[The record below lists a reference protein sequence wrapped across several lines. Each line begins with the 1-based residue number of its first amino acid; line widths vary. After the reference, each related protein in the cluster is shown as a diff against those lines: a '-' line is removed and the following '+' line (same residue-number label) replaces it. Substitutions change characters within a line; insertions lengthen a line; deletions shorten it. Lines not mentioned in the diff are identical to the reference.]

1 MEIDNIVLNRVS
13 QIRPITTGTP
23 VTRSG
28 EITPQSD
35 ILKQSFNELLREKIG
50 AEKTGSHVGAE
61 KTGAEKLG
69 SQVVAEKNDLQT
81 ELLREKIGLQSGLNF
96 SKHAIKRVTE
106 REIGIENSE
115 QIDKLSEGFKIAE
128 QKGLSNALIL
138 TDTSAFIV
146 NVKNNT
152 VITAIGKSE
161 MQGNAFTNI
170 DGAVIV

>member
-1 MEIDNIVLNRVS
+1 
-13 QIRPITTGTP
+13 
-23 VTRSG
+23 
-28 EITPQSD
+28 
-35 ILKQSFNELLREKIG
+35 LREKIN
-50 AEKTGSHVGAE
+50 S
-61 KTGAEKLG
+61 
-69 SQVVAEKNDLQT
+69 
-81 ELLREKIGLQSGLNF
+81 QSGLNF

-106 REIGIENSE
+106 RELGIGIENENEIDIGNNE

-170 DGAVIV
+170 DGAVIM